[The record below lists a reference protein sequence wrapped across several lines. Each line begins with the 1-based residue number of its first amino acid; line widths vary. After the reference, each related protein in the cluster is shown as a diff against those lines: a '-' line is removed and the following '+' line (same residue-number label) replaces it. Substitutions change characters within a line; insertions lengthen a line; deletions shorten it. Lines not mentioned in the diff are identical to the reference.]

1 MYLLEMA
8 MPKLTI
14 NEKDYYTD
22 DFNEEQMT
30 AYSEITAARSEM
42 QRMDYLM
49 RVLDARCN
57 QLGGMIIQIA
67 EAPAEEEVKNL
78 PDQETDGD

>member
-1 MYLLEMA
+1 
-8 MPKLTI
+8 MPKLTV

-22 DFNEEQMT
+22 DFNEEQMS
-30 AYSEITAARSEM
+30 AYNEITAARSEM

-57 QLGGMIIQIA
+57 QLGGMIVEIA
-67 EAPAEEEVKNL
+67 ETSAEDEVKQL
-78 PDQETDGD
+78 PEKEKVQ

>member
-1 MYLLEMA
+1 
-8 MPKLTI
+8 MPKLSI

-22 DFNEEQMT
+22 DFNEDQMKM
-30 AYSEITAARSEM
+30 YNEINLAREEM
-42 QRMDYLM
+42 ARMDYLM

-67 EAPAEEEVKNL
+67 ETPAEDEVKKL
-78 PDQETDGD
+78 PDQEVTDGD

>member
-1 MYLLEMA
+1 

-14 NEKDYYTD
+14 NDKDYYTD
-22 DFNEEQMT
+22 DFNEDQMKM
-30 AYSEITAARSEM
+30 YQEINLAREEM
-42 QRMDYLM
+42 ARMDYLM

-67 EAPAEEEVKNL
+67 ETPAEDEVKKL
-78 PDQETDGD
+78 PDQEVTDGD